1 MQSGLQYF
9 SHDGC
14 ISSRIIAT
22 QAIITGTRQPDAF
35 CVDGSDAPTGVMHVV
50 VAGQRQ
56 LVESTVTMHHPGAL
70 RACGK
75 RSSHGVHSTNIG
87 DPHQHVRHGCR
98 VGHWPQQVEDG
109 RNSEFTSN
117 RPHMTKRGM
126 ECRRKGKPKADFGDA
141 AGHPLRRLFD
151 SSAESFQHV
160 CGATFAG
167 GRSIAV
173 LAHGN
178 SYTRNDEC
186 GHGGYVDRAALVSP
200 GADDVDGLL
209 GDLRWQRN
217 RRGSVAYGAQETT
230 EFILRCFT
238 SVVLEEKPTN
248 LVGRQPSLQDLVHP
262 RSRSFVRE
270 RISTERNARH
280 RTKATSVTSGSP
292 QRCYECPTEWTAVSG
307 IVVSELEYGP
317 PGGDQLF
324 FDVSFRVAPGEHAA
338 IVGANGV
345 GKSTILRI
353 LTGQIEAD
361 AGEFSIN
368 GTMLYMT
375 QDVGMSRPTDTLRE
389 MLIEVAPPA
398 LREAGR
404 ELVRAEH
411 AMHTGADDGMAYAT
425 ALSHWGDLGGYELE
439 SQWQASAQRSVKSQV
454 DDVFTRLVS
463 ELSGGER
470 KRLVLDLL
478 LHSGADVL
486 LLDEPDNYLD
496 IPTRQWLEDELRTC
510 PSTILMVSH
519 DRTLLERCSNKII
532 AVEGSG
538 CWVHGGSFATF
549 PEAREKRQ
557 ELLGDDLKRWHEEE
571 RRLFH
576 HMKIMKQRA
585 AQNFKNATKANAA
598 ETRWEK
604 FVAAGPPPPPV
615 PDQQI
620 YVRLRGADA
629 ARRVAQLNGV
639 SMHDLFRPFSDE
651 IYHGERVALI
661 GPNGTGK
668 THLLKALSQ
677 ELTPTAGEVRFG
689 PRTSVGVFTQINN
702 RPDFLGRECIDIVH
716 DRISDEER
724 AMKTLARY
732 GLRNQARQKFETL
745 SGGQK
750 ARLEILRLEIEGHNV
765 LLLDEPTDNLDI
777 ESSEALEK
785 ALDGFEGTVVA
796 VSHDRTFLAQ
806 FDRYIMITDSGEVYA
821 LPDFDVALRGLQ
833 KPDQLATLKLAKP
846 LHE

>member
-14 ISSRIIAT
+14 IASRIIAT
-22 QAIITGTRQPDAF
+22 QAIITGTRKPDAF

-126 ECRRKGKPKADFGDA
+126 ECRRKGKPESDFGDA

-178 SYTRNDEC
+178 SDTRNDEC
-186 GHGGYVDRAALVSP
+186 SHGGYVDRAALVSP

-209 GDLRWQRN
+209 GDFRWQGN

-248 LVGRQPSLQDLVHP
+248 LVGRQPSLQDLVHS
-262 RSRSFVRE
+262 RLRSFVRE